1 MRGRAGSAALPALVV
16 LVLVGIVAVASTG
29 SSPTSSDKTRPPS
42 ETLLDMLFTLGLVGV
57 VVGGALVIWG
67 LTQRKAIANEI
78 ASGRYRRT
86 TLLGW
91 ICFTFL
97 FGAFAYWRLR
107 DWTPPLSNAE
117 EGEPAYLGES
127 PLPRTPRVGDPEP
140 YEPSVS
146 WLAIAVVVGLVVAAA
161 VAYVLAGRRAR
172 PADDPSVALAAELA
186 EVLDDTLDDLRTEAD
201 PRRAIIAAYARF
213 EKVLAANGVARSP
226 SETPDEYLAR
236 ILGDLE
242 LTPHAIGHLTALFRE
257 AKFSHHAVDA
267 TMKES
272 AIAALEQVRD
282 ELRSLSDVRTAPES
296 HPSVV
301 ATS

>member
-16 LVLVGIVAVASTG
+16 LTLVGIVAVASTG
-29 SSPTSSDKTRPPS
+29 PSPTSSDRTRPPS

-57 VVGGALVIWG
+57 VIGGVLVIWG

-91 ICFTFL
+91 ICFTIL
-97 FGAFAYWRLR
+97 FGAFTYSRLR

-117 EGEPAYLGES
+117 DGESAFPGES
-127 PLPRTPRVGDPEP
+127 PLSPTPRPDDPEP
-140 YEPSVS
+140 YEPSIS
-146 WLAIAVVVGLVVAAA
+146 LLAIAAVVGLVVAAA

-172 PADDPSVALAAELA
+172 PADDANAALAAELA
-186 EVLDDTLDDLRTEAD
+186 DVLDDTLDDLRNEAD
-201 PRRAIIAAYARF
+201 PRRAIIAAYARL
-213 EKVLAANGVARSP
+213 ERVLAANAVARLR
-226 SETPDEYLAR
+226 SETADEYLVR
-236 ILGDLE
+236 VLHDLE
-242 LTPHAIGHLTALFRE
+242 LTPDAIGRLTALFTE
-257 AKFSHHAVDA
+257 AKFSHHAVDT

-282 ELRSLSDVRTAPES
+282 ELRSLRDAPPALEQ
-296 HPSVV
+296 HAPKAV
-301 ATS
+301 TS